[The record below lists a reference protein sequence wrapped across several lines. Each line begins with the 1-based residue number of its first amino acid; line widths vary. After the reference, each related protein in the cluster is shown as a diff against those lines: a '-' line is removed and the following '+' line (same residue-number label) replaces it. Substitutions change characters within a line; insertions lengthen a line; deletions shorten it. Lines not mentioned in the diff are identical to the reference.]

1 MGGKLSPVIIVV
13 LVLVVIAIGMLI
25 FSLLTSD
32 NDTPSPNQ
40 SGSNQSGT
48 SEEIIDEKP
57 ILNLS
62 KDFEGEYPNQVIIKV
77 ESD

>member
-32 NDTPSPNQ
+32 NDTPSTNQ
-40 SGSNQSGT
+40 SGSNQS
-48 SEEIIDEKP
+48 
-57 ILNLS
+57 
-62 KDFEGEYPNQVIIKV
+62 
-77 ESD
+77 